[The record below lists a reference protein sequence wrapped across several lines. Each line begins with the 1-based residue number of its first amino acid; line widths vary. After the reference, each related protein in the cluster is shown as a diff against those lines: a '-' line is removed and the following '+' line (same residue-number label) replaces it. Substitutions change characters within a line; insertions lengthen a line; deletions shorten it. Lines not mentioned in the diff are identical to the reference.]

1 MGVFTRLHRVTVG
14 KIEAFLSRFEDP
26 ELVFPVL
33 VKEMEEQL
41 NAAGEAEAKASATLK
56 HSERD
61 VQKHAETIDKYGKGA
76 YLAIREGDEETARQ
90 SLDAQIQAEQA
101 SDFSQRNHEIAQRSL
116 ERATLSRKR
125 IQQQLGELRTKKDEI
140 LTRARVAKVQKK
152 IQSTVSGTVGSGDS
166 ILDAVARL
174 EAQIEEAE
182 AEIEIQASFTG
193 DGTASASLEKR
204 LEELSNEAEIDRRL
218 AELKQKAGEGEDPG
232 Q

>member
-14 KIEAFLSRFEDP
+14 KIEVFLSRFEDP

-41 NAAGEAEAKASATLK
+41 NAAAEAEAKATATVK

-61 VQKHAETIDKYGKGA
+61 VQKHKATIDKYGDGA
-76 YLAIREGDEETARQ
+76 CLAMREGDEETARQ
-90 SLDAQIQAEQA
+90 SLDAQIQAEHTA
-101 SDFSQRNHEIAQRSL
+101 EFSQKNLEIAQRSL

-125 IQQQLGELRTKKDEI
+125 IQEQLSELRTKKDEI

-152 IQSTVSGTVGSGDS
+152 IQSTISGTVGSGDS

-174 EAQIEEAE
+174 EAQLEEAE
-182 AEIEIQASFTG
+182 AELEIQASFTG
-193 DGTASASLEKR
+193 EGTASASLEKR
-204 LEELSNEAEIDRRL
+204 LQELSNEAEIDRRL
-218 AELKQKAGEGEDPG
+218 AQLKQKAGDGEDAG

>member
-1 MGVFTRLHRVTVG
+1 MGLFTRLHRVTVG
-14 KIEAFLSRFEDP
+14 KIEVFLSRFEDP

-41 NAAGEAEAKASATLK
+41 NAAAEAEAKATATLK

-61 VQKHAETIDKYGKGA
+61 VQKHKETIDKYGNGA
-76 YLAIREGDEETARQ
+76 YPAIQKGDEETARQ
-90 SLDAQIQAEQA
+90 SLDAQIQAEHA
-101 SDFSQRNHEIAQRSL
+101 SDFSQKNLEIAQRSL

-125 IQQQLGELRTKKDEI
+125 IQEQLVELRTKKDEI
-140 LTRARVAKVQKK
+140 LTRARVTKVQKK

-182 AEIEIQASFTG
+182 AELEIQASFTG
-193 DGTASASLEKR
+193 EGTASTSLEKR
-204 LEELSNEAEIDRRL
+204 LQELSNETEIDRRL
-218 AELKQKAGEGEDPG
+218 AELKQKAGGGEGSG

>member
-1 MGVFTRLHRVTVG
+1 MGLFTRLHRVTVG
-14 KIEAFLSRFEDP
+14 RIEAFLSRVEDP

-33 VKEMEEQL
+33 VNEMEEQL
-41 NAAGEAEAKASATLK
+41 KAASEAEAKAIATLK
-56 HSERD
+56 HSERE
-61 VQKHAETIDKYGKGA
+61 VHKHKETIDKYGNGA

-101 SDFSQRNHEIAQRSL
+101 SEFSQRNLEIAQRSL

-152 IQSTVSGTVGSGDS
+152 IQSTVSGTVGSSDS

-174 EAQIEEAE
+174 EAQIEESE
-182 AEIEIQASFTG
+182 AGLEIQASFTG
-193 DGTASASLEKR
+193 EGTASASLEKR

-218 AELKQKAGEGEDPG
+218 AELKKKAGEGEGPG